1 VIWDSL
7 SAVPSIAIL
16 GPGGV
21 GGFLAGALAR
31 AGEDVLIVARESTAE
46 LITRDGLEIR
56 SVRLGDFHAAPAAAP
71 ALSNSIEILLV
82 AVKATGLDD
91 ALKRV
96 EAPPRLVVPL
106 LNGLDHME
114 ILRRRFDPSTV
125 AAGSI
130 RIESDRPT
138 PGEIV
143 QTSPFLRVDL
153 AADDARLL
161 GPLEALAVVL
171 ERAQVPAE
179 IGPSE
184 AQILWG
190 KLVRLNALALT
201 TSAYDQPVGVIRT
214 EYRGT
219 LEACIREA
227 AAVANADGAT
237 IEASSPLAELDDAHA
252 ELGSSMQRDITAGR
266 EPELDAIA
274 GSVLRAA
281 ARHDIACPTISRLA
295 AAVAERAGVPPPTAA
310 ARSSAG

>member
-31 AGEDVLIVARESTAE
+31 AGEDVVVVAREETAE
-46 LITRDGLEIR
+46 LISRDGLEVH
-56 SVRLGDFHAAPAAAP
+56 SVRLGDFHTTPSATT
-71 ALSNSIEILLV
+71 ALTNSIEILIV
-82 AVKATGLDD
+82 ATKAVGLEI
-91 ALKRV
+91 ALRRIEAAPRV
-96 EAPPRLVVPL
+96 IVPL

-114 ILRRRFDPSTV
+114 YLRRRFDPGSV
-125 AAGSI
+125 AAGAI
-130 RIESDRPT
+130 RIEADRPA
-138 PGEIV
+138 PGQIV

-153 AADDARLL
+153 ASDDPRLH
-161 GPLEALAVVL
+161 GPLEELVVTL

-179 IGPSE
+179 IGSSE

-201 TSAYDQPVGVIRT
+201 TSAYDLPVGAIRT
-214 EYRGT
+214 ERRAE
-219 LEACIREA
+219 LEACIQEG
-227 AAVANADGAT
+227 AAVANADGAQIDPT
-237 IEASSPLAELDDAHA
+237 APLAELDDAHA
-252 ELGSSMQRDITAGR
+252 ELGSSMQRDIAAGR
-266 EPELDAIA
+266 EPELDAIT

-281 ARHDIACPTISRLA
+281 ARHRLECPTIARLA
-295 AAVAERAGVPPPTAA
+295 SAVAERAGIAAPTAA